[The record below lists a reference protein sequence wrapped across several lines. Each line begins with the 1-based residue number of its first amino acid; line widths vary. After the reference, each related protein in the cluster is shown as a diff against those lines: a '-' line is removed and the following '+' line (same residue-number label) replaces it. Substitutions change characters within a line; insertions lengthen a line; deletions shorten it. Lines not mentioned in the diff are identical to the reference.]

1 MMFALSIRVRWKTTN
16 CEPVATHVCVVR
28 IEGNAHM
35 LQSTVTKK
43 DADVT
48 HPASR
53 RSRRS
58 E

>member
-1 MMFALSIRVRWKTTN
+1 MMFALSIRVRWKPPTTSQL
-16 CEPVATHVCVVR
+16 PHVCVVR

-48 HPASR
+48 HSASR